1 MKYILPPLL
10 FASSIGLAST
20 ASAENLLQV
29 YQHAKTYD
37 PQLKAVEENYRAI
50 QESIAQAKAA
60 KKSQINLSA
69 GSSLSHSN
77 TYNTIASNGSS
88 DIFSTNYSVNLV
100 KPLYNKSL
108 TAVIGKADAATAQA
122 RADLDNQKQNLIIRT
137 AESYFN
143 ILLAQENV
151 NFAIAEKKAIAK
163 QLEQVK
169 AHFEAGIL
177 AITDVKETQSRYD
190 QASAQVIAANNQ
202 LALAK
207 EALQVITGR
216 LYKHYAGSANGIR
229 LTPPKPNKIEAWIS
243 IAEKN
248 NKQLQAFRYA
258 INVAEK
264 NLEQQRAARKPTV
277 DLVAS
282 HSGNFARGVAGSDSV
297 FDRDQIDNAIG
308 VQLKIP
314 LYTSG
319 AISSKIRDALHN
331 KRKAQHNLEA
341 QKQQIHQQVRSAY
354 LSILSDI
361 SRANSLK
368 QALDSAETALEAT
381 QAGFEVGTR
390 TAVDVLISL
399 RNVFAAK
406 RDYANA
412 RYNYL
417 LNMLKLKQAAGTI
430 SINDIKQ
437 ATALLGS

>member
-1 MKYILPPLL
+1 MKHILTPLL
-10 FASSIGLAST
+10 LVSSISLAST

-29 YQHAKTYD
+29 YQHAKAYD
-37 PQLKAVEENYRAI
+37 PQLKAVEENYRSI
-50 QESIAQAKAA
+50 QESIVQAKAA
-60 KKSQINLSA
+60 
-69 GSSLSHSN
+69 N
-77 TYNTIASNGSS
+77 TLFSDGSS
-88 DIFSTNYSVNLV
+88 DIFSTNYSVKLV
-100 KPLYNKSL
+100 KPLYNKGL
-108 TAVIGKADAATAQA
+108 TAVKGKADAATAQA

-137 AESYFN
+137 AEAYFN

-151 NFAIAEKKAIAK
+151 DFAIAEKEAIGK

-190 QASAQVIAANNQ
+190 QAAAQVITANNQ

-216 LYKHYAGSANGIR
+216 LYKNYSGSANGIR
-229 LTPPKPNKIEAWIS
+229 LIPPKPNKIDAWIN

-258 INVAEK
+258 INVAGK

-282 HSGNFARGVAGSDSV
+282 HSGSFTRGIAGSGSAL
-297 FDRDQIDNAIG
+297 DRDQIDNAVG
-308 VQLKIP
+308 VQLNIP

-331 KRKAQHNLEA
+331 KRRAQHNLEA

-354 LSILSDI
+354 LTIMSDI
-361 SRANSLK
+361 SRAASLK

-390 TAVDVLISL
+390 TAVDVLLSL

-406 RDYANA
+406 RDYATA

-430 SINDIKQ
+430 SVNDIKQ
-437 ATALLGS
+437 ATALLGR

>member
-1 MKYILPPLL
+1 MKRILTPLL
-10 FASSIGLAST
+10 FVSSIGLANVV
-20 ASAENLLQV
+20 SAENLLQV

-37 PQLKAVEENYRAI
+37 PQLKAAEEGYRSI
-50 QESIAQAKAA
+50 QESVMQAKAA

-69 GSSLSHSN
+69 GSSLNHSN
-77 TYNTIASNGSS
+77 INNTISSDGSS

-100 KPLYNKSL
+100 KPLYNKGL
-108 TAVIGKADAATAQA
+108 TAVKRKADAATAQA
-122 RADLDNQKQNLIIRT
+122 RADLDNQRQNLIIRT
-137 AESYFN
+137 AEAYFN

-151 NFAIAEKKAIAK
+151 NFAIAEKEAISK
-163 QLEQVK
+163 QFEQVK

-190 QASAQVIAANNQ
+190 QASAQVITANNQ

-207 EALQVITGR
+207 EALQVVTGR
-216 LYKHYAGSANGIR
+216 LYKSYAGNANGIR
-229 LTPPKPNKIEAWIS
+229 LVKPKPNKIDAWIH

-248 NKQLQAFRYA
+248 NKQLQAFRHA
-258 INVAEK
+258 INVAQK

-277 DLVAS
+277 DFVAS
-282 HSGNFARGVAGSDSV
+282 HSGSFARDIAGSSA

-314 LYTSG
+314 LYTAG
-319 AISSKIRDALHN
+319 AISSKVRDALHN

-354 LSILSDI
+354 LTIISDI
-361 SRANSLK
+361 SRTTSLK

-390 TAVDVLISL
+390 TAVDVLLSL

-406 RDYANA
+406 RDLATA

-430 SINDIKQ
+430 SVNDIKQ
-437 ATALLGS
+437 ATALLGH